1 MMIKKKAAFSE
12 YRDLEQ
18 SYMQLNHCLKK
29 FHQIRAKVSQ
39 QLAERAESPK
49 KSRETESILHNLFPQ
64 GVAGVNQE
72 AEKDLKKIVSLFKQ
86 FVELHADFVL
96 FKQLEV
102 RLKQLNAQAPVE
114 IPSGKTKR

>member
-18 SYMQLNHCLKK
+18 SYKQLNHCLKK

-39 QLAERAESPK
+39 QLAERAGSPK

-86 FVELHADFVL
+86 
-96 FKQLEV
+96 LEV

>member
-1 MMIKKKAAFSE
+1 MIKKKAAFSE

-18 SYMQLNHCLKK
+18 SYMQLNHSLKK

-39 QLAERAESPK
+39 QLAER

-86 FVELHADFVL
+86 
-96 FKQLEV
+96 LEV

>member
-1 MMIKKKAAFSE
+1 MIKKKAAFSE

-49 KSRETESILHNLFPQ
+49 R
-64 GVAGVNQE
+64 
-72 AEKDLKKIVSLFKQ
+72 AERQRVFFIIYFHKALPGLI
-86 FVELHADFVL
+86 
-96 FKQLEV
+96 
-102 RLKQLNAQAPVE
+102 RRPRR
-114 IPSGKTKR
+114 I

>member
-1 MMIKKKAAFSE
+1 MIKKKAAFSE

-18 SYMQLNHCLKK
+18 SYMQLNHYLKK

-39 QLAERAESPK
+39 QLSERAESPK
-49 KSRETESILHNLFPQ
+49 KSRETDTILHNLFPQ

-86 FVELHADFVL
+86 
-96 FKQLEV
+96 LEV
-102 RLKQLNAQAPVE
+102 RLQQLNAQSPVE

>member
-1 MMIKKKAAFSE
+1 MIKKKAAVSE

-39 QLAERAESPK
+39 QLSERAESPPK

-86 FVELHADFVL
+86 
-96 FKQLEV
+96 LEV
-102 RLKQLNAQAPVE
+102 RLQQLNAQAPVE

>member
-1 MMIKKKAAFSE
+1 MMIKKKTAFSE

-18 SYMQLNHCLKK
+18 SYMQLNRYLKK

-39 QLAERAESPK
+39 QLSERAES
-49 KSRETESILHNLFPQ
+49 RETDAILNNLFPQ

-72 AEKDLKKIVSLFKQ
+72 AERDLKKIVN
-86 FVELHADFVL
+86 L
-96 FKQLEV
+96 FKQLEA
-102 RLKQLNAQAPVE
+102 RLQQLNAQPPME

>member
-1 MMIKKKAAFSE
+1 MIKKKAAFSE

-49 KSRETESILHNLFPQ
+49 KAARQRVFFITYFHKALPGLTRRPRRI
-64 GVAGVNQE
+64 
-72 AEKDLKKIVSLFKQ
+72 
-86 FVELHADFVL
+86 
-96 FKQLEV
+96 
-102 RLKQLNAQAPVE
+102 
-114 IPSGKTKR
+114 

>member
-1 MMIKKKAAFSE
+1 
-12 YRDLEQ
+12 
-18 SYMQLNHCLKK
+18 K

-86 FVELHADFVL
+86 
-96 FKQLEV
+96 LEV

>member
-1 MMIKKKAAFSE
+1 
-12 YRDLEQ
+12 
-18 SYMQLNHCLKK
+18 HCLKK

-86 FVELHADFVL
+86 
-96 FKQLEV
+96 LEV

>member
-1 MMIKKKAAFSE
+1 MMIKKKTAFSE

-18 SYMQLNHCLKK
+18 SYMQLNRYLKK

-39 QLAERAESPK
+39 QLSDRAESPK
-49 KSRETESILHNLFPQ
+49 KSRETDAILNNLFPQ

-72 AEKDLKKIVSLFKQ
+72 AERDLKKIVN
-86 FVELHADFVL
+86 L

-102 RLKQLNAQAPVE
+102 RLQQLNAQPPME

>member
-18 SYMQLNHCLKK
+18 SYMQLNLQLNHCLKK

-86 FVELHADFVL
+86 
-96 FKQLEV
+96 LEV

>member
-1 MMIKKKAAFSE
+1 
-12 YRDLEQ
+12 
-18 SYMQLNHCLKK
+18 CLKK

-86 FVELHADFVL
+86 
-96 FKQLEV
+96 LEV

>member
-1 MMIKKKAAFSE
+1 
-12 YRDLEQ
+12 
-18 SYMQLNHCLKK
+18 

-86 FVELHADFVL
+86 
-96 FKQLEV
+96 LEV